1 MKILIKIV
9 FFISLCI
16 GIVYA
21 SLHPRYNWDM
31 IPYMACVIQKTTPDS
46 EACHAATYHL
56 LRQELGD
63 ERYNKFS
70 YNEYTLAMESDHE
83 AFSENLPYYTIRI
96 VYINIVNF
104 FYQLGLPLYF
114 STILPSL
121 VSVFLIILTLFF
133 VLSKELK
140 NTMIAAAISIL
151 ILFLPPIIRMARLS
165 TPDSLSALFLV
176 IITVAYLYR
185 SNWFLILLLMA
196 ISVMTRTDNIIWCY
210 ILLLLE
216 ALYSS
221 EKKSKGLM
229 LLFMLALAL
238 IYLIIN
244 HLYSNGGWEILFY
257 SAFVER
263 LSFPLSQTPSLTIGN
278 YIWTMFTRTPEYLPW
293 ILLIFLGL
301 YYLKIKN
308 LKVLLKSRGSKI
320 VLVCILSF
328 FSKFVLFPSFDSR
341 FYFVLILMLVLA
353 LAIEWK
359 ELIKLY
365 IPKNETQK

>member
-9 FFISLCI
+9 FFISLCL

-21 SLHPRYNWDM
+21 GLYPRYSWDM
-31 IPYMACVIQKTTPDS
+31 IPYMACVIQKTTPDP
-46 EACHAATYHL
+46 EACHAATYQL

-63 ERYNKFS
+63 EKYDEFS

-96 VYINIVNF
+96 VYINMVNF
-104 FYQLGLPLYF
+104 FYQLGLPLSF
-114 STILPSL
+114 SSLLPSL
-121 VSVFLIILTLFF
+121 ISVFLIILTLFF

-140 NTMIAAAISIL
+140 SSLVAAAISIL

-165 TPDSLSALFLV
+165 TPDSLSALFLLL
-176 IITVAYLYR
+176 ITVAYLYR
-185 SNWFLILLLMA
+185 SNWFLIFLLMA
-196 ISVMTRTDNIIWCY
+196 ISVMTRTDNVIWCS

-229 LLFMLALAL
+229 LLFMFVLAS

-257 SAFVER
+257 STFIER
-263 LSFPLSQTPSLTIGN
+263 QNFPLSQTPSLTIGN

-293 ILLIFLGL
+293 ILLIFIGL

-320 VLVCILSF
+320 VLACILSF

-341 FYFVLILMLVLA
+341 FYFGLILMVGVALVV
-353 LAIEWK
+353 EWR
-359 ELIKLY
+359 ELVKLY
-365 IPKNETQK
+365 IPKSET